1 MLDPDAPDAGPP
13 RRRRRAGSL
22 TKEGPDSR
30 RPEMRHGSTPP
41 APLGEPAVAK
51 FKNPDTAALVRRR
64 LSKNSDDVDALFVLA
79 AIRVRGGKVAEGIT
93 ILNQV
98 LRIDPKYPGA
108 WRFKATLHRMQGQDD
123 AERSAQRKADEVEP

>member
-1 MLDPDAPDAGPP
+1 M
-13 RRRRRAGSL
+13 
-22 TKEGPDSR
+22 
-30 RPEMRHGSTPP
+30 
-41 APLGEPAVAK
+41 AK

>member
-1 MLDPDAPDAGPP
+1 M
-13 RRRRRAGSL
+13 
-22 TKEGPDSR
+22 
-30 RPEMRHGSTPP
+30 
-41 APLGEPAVAK
+41 AK

-93 ILNQV
+93 ILDHV

-108 WRFKATLHRMQGQDD
+108 WRFKATLHRMQGEADS
-123 AERSAQRKADEVEP
+123 ERSAQRKADEVER

>member
-1 MLDPDAPDAGPP
+1 MASAGSGGGRMLDPDAPDAPDSGPP
-13 RRRRRAGSL
+13 RRRRRAGSF

-30 RPEMRHGSTPP
+30 RPEMGHGSALP
-41 APLGEPAVAK
+41 ASAGEPAVAK

-98 LRIDPKYPGA
+98 LRIDPK
-108 WRFKATLHRMQGQDD
+108 
-123 AERSAQRKADEVEP
+123 

>member
-1 MLDPDAPDAGPP
+1 MLAPDAPDAPDPGP
-13 RRRRRAGSL
+13 
-22 TKEGPDSR
+22 SR
-30 RPEMRHGSTPP
+30 RPEMRHGSPP
-41 APLGEPAVAK
+41 ASPGEPAVTK

-108 WRFKATLHRMQGQDD
+108 WRFKATLHRMQGEDD

>member
-1 MLDPDAPDAGPP
+1 
-13 RRRRRAGSL
+13 
-22 TKEGPDSR
+22 
-30 RPEMRHGSTPP
+30 MRHGSAPP
-41 APLGEPAVAK
+41 ASPEGPAVAK
-51 FKNPDTAALVRRR
+51 FKNPDTAGLVRRR

-108 WRFKATLHRMQGQDD
+108 WRFKATLHRMQGEDD
-123 AERSAQRKADEVEP
+123 AERTAQRKADEVEP